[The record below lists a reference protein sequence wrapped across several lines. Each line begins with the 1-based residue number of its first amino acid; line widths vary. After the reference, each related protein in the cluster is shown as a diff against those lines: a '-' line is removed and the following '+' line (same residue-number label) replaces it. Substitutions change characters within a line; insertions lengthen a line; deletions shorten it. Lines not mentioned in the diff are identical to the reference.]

1 MVVVL
6 PWVLLLA
13 KVPPLL
19 LVFDPLAPPLQHHR
33 GWVQIPCRM
42 RVQIPVLNT
51 SFPPCEQFTNL
62 RSSAQ
67 LGMRK
72 LRSSLLAPIPR
83 NPLCCL
89 GCQLMSNRFAQ
100 LAVGIRFWMNC
111 AICAVVRSTRCLPE
125 GKGSPGRRLSC
136 SLGWLNGLGV
146 AGELYHDLLDAGLSP
161 FACSRSGAVRWVAAW
176 SFRPYRRW
184 ACSFILAAG
193 CGLAGLPDRVR
204 VLRPV
209 LAVVGWQVCRFGCGV
224 AVMAARIHMRL

>member
-1 MVVVL
+1 MSRITSIAHFRL
-6 PWVLLLA
+6 PIACFPRHAHCFSFLA
-13 KVPPLL
+13 GLRNV
-19 LVFDPLAPPLQHHR
+19 
-33 GWVQIPCRM
+33 
-42 RVQIPVLNT
+42 
-51 SFPPCEQFTNL
+51 
-62 RSSAQ
+62 RSSPT
-67 LGMRK
+67 
-72 LRSSLLAPIPR
+72 SSIR
-83 NPLCCL
+83 HNPLCCL

-111 AICAVVRSTRCLPE
+111 AVCAVERSTRCLPE

-193 CGLAGLPDRVR
+193 GGLAGLPDRVR

-209 LAVVGWQVCRFGCGV
+209 LAVVGWRVCRFGCGV
-224 AVMAARIHMRL
+224 AVMVTRTLSEKP

>member
-1 MVVVL
+1 MASSELFFVSGGIAQIAQFSL
-6 PWVLLLA
+6 RRLRSFLAPLNSPPSLVLLGLPA
-13 KVPPLL
+13 YERLCL
-19 LVFDPLAPPLQHHR
+19 RTLTLV
-33 GWVQIPCRM
+33 IC
-42 RVQIPVLNT
+42 
-51 SFPPCEQFTNL
+51 
-62 RSSAQ
+62 
-67 LGMRK
+67 
-72 LRSSLLAPIPR
+72 
-83 NPLCCL
+83 
-89 GCQLMSNRFAQ
+89 
-100 LAVGIRFWMNC
+100 FWWNC
-111 AICAVVRSTRCLPE
+111 AVCAVVRSTRCLPE

-224 AVMAARIHMRL
+224 AVMVARTLSEKP

>member
-1 MVVVL
+1 MVL

-13 KVPPLL
+13 KVPLCFWCLSHWFYLSSTTEGWFKSLVGCGFKSLCSTPHFPL
-19 LVFDPLAPPLQHHR
+19 VSNSPICA
-33 GWVQIPCRM
+33 
-42 RVQIPVLNT
+42 VLRT
-51 SFPPCEQFTNL
+51 YELRNL
-62 RSSAQ
+62 RSS
-67 LGMRK
+67 LT
-72 LRSSLLAPIPR
+72 SSIHR
-83 NPLCCL
+83 NHLCCL

-111 AICAVVRSTRCLPE
+111 AVCAVERSTRCLPE

-224 AVMAARIHMRL
+224 AVMVTRTLSEKP

>member
-1 MVVVL
+1 ML

-33 GWVQIPCRM
+33 VGFKSLVGCGFKS
-42 RVQIPVLNT
+42 LYFTT
-51 SFPPCEQFTNL
+51 SFPRHAHCFSFL
-62 RSSAQ
+62 AG
-67 LGMRK
+67 LRK
-72 LRSSLLAPIPR
+72 LRSSLLAPIRR

-111 AICAVVRSTRCLPE
+111 AICAEWRSTRCLPE

-224 AVMAARIHMRL
+224 AVMVARTLSEKP